1 MVLLR
6 AGRSDSGPAIT
17 GTPCAAITMNTNEGA
32 EAAIAHECKSQTND
46 IITTDAVPQFR
57 LPIDITRL
65 AKNMVQNAASKKK
78 WLTSELATTNVV
90 KSS

>member
-32 EAAIAHECKSQTND
+32 TAAIVHECKSQTND
-46 IITTDAVPQFR
+46 IINTDAVPQFR
-57 LPIDITRL
+57 LPIDITWL
-65 AKNMVQNAASKKK
+65 AKNMV
-78 WLTSELATTNVV
+78 
-90 KSS
+90 

>member
-32 EAAIAHECKSQTND
+32 KATIARECKSQTND
-46 IITTDAVPQFR
+46 IITTVDVSKFR
-57 LPIDITRL
+57 LAIDIVRL
-65 AKNMVQNAASKKK
+65 AKNMV
-78 WLTSELATTNVV
+78 
-90 KSS
+90 

>member
-17 GTPCAAITMNTNEGA
+17 GTPCAAITMNTSKGA
-32 EAAIAHECKSQTND
+32 KAAIAHECKSQTNN

-57 LPIDITRL
+57 LPIDIPRL
-65 AKNMVQNAASKKK
+65 AKKYGLKYSF
-78 WLTSELATTNVV
+78 
-90 KSS
+90 

>member
-32 EAAIAHECKSQTND
+32 TAECKSQTND
-46 IITTDAVPQFR
+46 IITTVDVSKFR
-57 LPIDITRL
+57 LAIDIVRL
-65 AKNMVQNAASKKK
+65 AKNMV
-78 WLTSELATTNVV
+78 
-90 KSS
+90 

>member
-17 GTPCAAITMNTNEGA
+17 GAPCPVITMNTNEGA
-32 EAAIAHECKSQTND
+32 TAATADECKSQTND

-65 AKNMVQNAASKKK
+65 AKNMV
-78 WLTSELATTNVV
+78 
-90 KSS
+90 

>member
-32 EAAIAHECKSQTND
+32 KAAIVHECKSQNND
-46 IITTDAVPQFR
+46 IITTVDVSKFR
-57 LPIDITRL
+57 LAIDIVRL
-65 AKNMVQNAASKKK
+65 AKNMV
-78 WLTSELATTNVV
+78 
-90 KSS
+90 